1 MRTPTTREFSARPS
15 EDGTGSRKRGRP
27 TGDHEA
33 KSREFIEAA
42 RHVIAHYGYTAA
54 SLKRVAEHLGRTTG
68 SVTYYF
74 ASKEDMIKQVAI
86 SLFDEY
92 DQLFQENSE
101 ETDLQS
107 IFDSFILWEKPEK
120 RGTWLVWFHLLPH
133 AATDPALASIFRQRN
148 GRLRAKL
155 AALVAKCQQQGSI
168 RSDFSAELLAD
179 QITAMTD
186 GWIMM
191 TPVEPS
197 RFKPARIK
205 ELVKLSIAMLAPP
218 GKAKASNRK

>member
-1 MRTPTTREFSARPS
+1 
-15 EDGTGSRKRGRP
+15 
-27 TGDHEA
+27 
-33 KSREFIEAA
+33 
-42 RHVIAHYGYTAA
+42 
-54 SLKRVAEHLGRTTG
+54 VAEHLGRTTG

-74 ASKEDMIKQVAI
+74 PSKEDMIKSVAI

-92 DQLFQENSE
+92 DELFQENSE
-101 ETDLQS
+101 EIDIKS
-107 IFDSFILWEKPEK
+107 IFNNFILWEKPQK

-155 AALVAKCQQQGSI
+155 AALVARCQQQGI
-168 RSDFSAELLAD
+168 VRSDFSAELLAD

-197 RFKPARIK
+197 RFKPARLN

-218 GKAKASNRK
+218 GKAKSSNRK